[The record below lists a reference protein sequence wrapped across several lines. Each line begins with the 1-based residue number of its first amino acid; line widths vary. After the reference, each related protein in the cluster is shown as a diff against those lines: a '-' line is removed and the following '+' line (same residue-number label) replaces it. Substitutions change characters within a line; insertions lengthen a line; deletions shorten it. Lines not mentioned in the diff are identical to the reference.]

1 MDPKLKAILQ
11 KAKQIDK
18 AASKYDTTSSPK
30 PSASTSLFDQMGT
43 TQVASVNQVDVNSSQ
58 YQEQVKQSKLPPEI
72 QKAMMES
79 PIPQQSMMGE
89 FDEQDVKDLNPSYD
103 ENMGYDFMTEQ
114 RHTPI
119 VKQENNVS
127 SNVVSNGSIKKM
139 IAEEIA
145 KALPS
150 IIEKYFD
157 KKMIQEN
164 INLLKKIKGVKR
176 K

>member
-30 PSASTSLFDQMGT
+30 PSTSTSLFDQMGT

-89 FDEQDVKDLNPSYD
+89 FDEQDIKDLNPGYD

-114 RHTPI
+114 RHTTPQ
-119 VKQENNVS
+119 VTKQKENIT
-127 SNVVSNGSIKKM
+127 SNGNIRGM

>member
-1 MDPKLKAILQ
+1 
-11 KAKQIDK
+11 
-18 AASKYDTTSSPK
+18 
-30 PSASTSLFDQMGT
+30 
-43 TQVASVNQVDVNSSQ
+43 
-58 YQEQVKQSKLPPEI
+58 
-72 QKAMMES
+72 
-79 PIPQQSMMGE
+79 
-89 FDEQDVKDLNPSYD
+89 
-103 ENMGYDFMTEQ
+103 MTEQ
-114 RHTPI
+114 RHSPRAN
-119 VKQENNVS
+119 KQETNIS
-127 SNVVSNGSIKKM
+127 SNGNIRGM

>member
-18 AASKYDTTSSPK
+18 AASKYDTTSSK
-30 PSASTSLFDQMGT
+30 TSASASLFDQMST
-43 TQVASVNQVDVNSSQ
+43 TQEVEPVNLIDANSPQ
-58 YQEQVKQSKLPPEI
+58 YQEQVKQSNLPPEI

-89 FDEQDVKDLNPSYD
+89 FDEQDIKDLNPGYD

-114 RHTPI
+114 RHAPR

>member
-89 FDEQDVKDLNPSYD
+89 FNEQDVKDLNPGYD

-114 RHTPI
+114 RHSPRAN
-119 VKQENNVS
+119 KQETNIS
-127 SNVVSNGSIKKM
+127 SNGNIRGM

>member
-1 MDPKLKAILQ
+1 
-11 KAKQIDK
+11 
-18 AASKYDTTSSPK
+18 
-30 PSASTSLFDQMGT
+30 
-43 TQVASVNQVDVNSSQ
+43 
-58 YQEQVKQSKLPPEI
+58 
-72 QKAMMES
+72 
-79 PIPQQSMMGE
+79 
-89 FDEQDVKDLNPSYD
+89 
-103 ENMGYDFMTEQ
+103 
-114 RHTPI
+114 
-119 VKQENNVS
+119 
-127 SNVVSNGSIKKM
+127 M